1 MQTYSKLWPLLF
13 LNPIKFL
20 VFFFQYNYEFHFYIS
35 ERNSNVS
42 VRIGENLTI
51 GPESNP
57 SHNSS
62 SPPTH
67 ASATRSSGDSA
78 TDPTPGENL
87 PTSIDDEEGIGSG
100 DADMPNV
107 SDTGGDSATDPPS
120 SENPPTEG
128 LGITRAD
135 TDTPSITIARGD
147 STVSPIN
154 TDSPSVKEPRD
165 SRNIRSGTG
174 DSSEEE
180 SPIRNIRG

>member
-1 MQTYSKLWPLLF
+1 M
-13 LNPIKFL
+13 
-20 VFFFQYNYEFHFYIS
+20 
-35 ERNSNVS
+35 
-42 VRIGENLTI
+42 I

-78 TDPTPGENL
+78 IDPTQGENL

-135 TDTPSITIARGD
+135 TDTSSITIARGD

-154 TDSPSVKEPRD
+154 NGDTDSPSVKEPRD
-165 SRNIRSGTG
+165 SRDIRSETG